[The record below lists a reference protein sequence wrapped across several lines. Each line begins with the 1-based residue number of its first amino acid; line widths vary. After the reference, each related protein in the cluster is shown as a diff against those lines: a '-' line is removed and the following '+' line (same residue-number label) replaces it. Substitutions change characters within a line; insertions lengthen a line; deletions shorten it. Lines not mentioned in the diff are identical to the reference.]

1 MPKIKKSKRIAER
14 RAGLQESHQEAH
26 VNEQHPKEHPVS
38 SNRDG
43 VLDKSPGQ
51 TPEVAVLNSKA
62 VSTLHT
68 TSTRGRQVTRE
79 FTRGISSNDVRD
91 EVVKQEMLELFEV
104 CPNYHQS
111 PRHHEY

>member
-51 TPEVAVLNSKA
+51 TPEVAVLNSEA
-62 VSTLHT
+62 GTAQTSVSFRNEHIDIPQMIVSYNNNLALNV
-68 TSTRGRQVTRE
+68 SQD
-79 FTRGISSNDVRD
+79 I
-91 EVVKQEMLELFEV
+91 
-104 CPNYHQS
+104 
-111 PRHHEY
+111 RHC